1 MKILAIGASSSKAS
15 INKQFASFTAN
26 QVEGAEIN
34 TLDLNDYEMAIYSS
48 DREKATGIPAEATKF
63 RSQIEEADG
72 IVISFAEHNGT
83 YSAAFKN
90 IFDWVSRTEGKTWG
104 DKPMLVLA
112 TSPGA
117 RGGLTVMNQAATT
130 LPYQGAL
137 VTSKFS
143 LPSFYQS
150 FSNEEGIKD
159 AELKADFDLQLEAFK
174 SKLVNYAA

>member
-1 MKILAIGASSSKAS
+1 MKILAIGASSSSTS

-26 QVEGAEIN
+26 QVAEADV
-34 TLDLNDYEMAIYSS
+34 THLDLNDFEMAIYSS
-48 DREKATGIPAEATKF
+48 DRENETGIPPEASKF
-63 RSQIEEADG
+63 RALIEETDG
-72 IVISFAEHNGT
+72 IIISFAEHNGT

-90 IFDWVSRTEGKTWG
+90 IFDWVSRMEGKTWG
-104 DKPMLVLA
+104 GKPMFVLA

-117 RGGLTVMNQAATT
+117 RGGMTVMNQAAST

-137 VTSKFS
+137 VTGQFS

-159 AELKADFDLQLEAFK
+159 EVLKTQFNEQLSAFTT
-174 SKLVNYAA
+174 SLTS